1 MDIMTTD
8 EKSRGLRSG
17 GNETAGKRQR
27 LPWHAPQ
34 LIKETVRHLTGTH
47 THDTGA
53 EANTRISGVS

>member
-1 MDIMTTD
+1 MEAMTTD

-17 GNETAGKRQR
+17 GNEPAGKRQR

-47 THDTGA
+47 THSTGA
-53 EANTRISGVS
+53 EAHTSKSGVS